1 METIISNIVFTSN
14 LTGIINS
21 TNIDYSLSLREIER
35 QIVDYV
41 LRVENMNQSRS
52 AKLLNIRRSTLWR
65 MLNE

>member
-14 LTGIINS
+14 LTGIING

-41 LRVENMNQSRS
+41 LRVENMNQSRT
-52 AKLLNIRRSTLWR
+52 AKRLNISRSTLWR

>member
-41 LRVENMNQSRS
+41 LRVENMNQSRT
-52 AKLLNIRRSTLWR
+52 AKRLNISRSTLWR